1 MMQGSCHCG
10 AVTIRVPERPPFL
23 NACNCTLCWK
33 VGTMWGYFPVSEVEF
48 SGEVSSYLRS
58 DVPNASMAA
67 EYCGKCGATTNWR
80 RLDADAPDRM
90 GVNMLLFDPA
100 ELAGLELRYGDRR
113 NHERS
118 NPQPSYR
125 PPTIFD
131 GAGAKA

>member
-1 MMQGSCHCG
+1 
-10 AVTIRVPERPPFL
+10 
-23 NACNCTLCWK
+23 
-33 VGTMWGYFPVSEVEF
+33 MWGYFPVSEVEF

-58 DVPNASMAA
+58 DVLNASMAA